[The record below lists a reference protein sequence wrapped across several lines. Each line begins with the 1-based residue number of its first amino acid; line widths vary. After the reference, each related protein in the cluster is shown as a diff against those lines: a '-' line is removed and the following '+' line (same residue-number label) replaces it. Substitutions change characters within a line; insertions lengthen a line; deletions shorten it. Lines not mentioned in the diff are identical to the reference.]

1 MEGIENSPV
10 CGGGGGGGGRGGG
23 EGKKGEV
30 RRGGVRKNLF
40 CGGGMDSFW
49 NHTDLSMSIENY
61 VGIST

>member
-10 CGGGGGGGGRGGG
+10 CGGG
-23 EGKKGEV
+23 GEV